1 MTFLRLTLFRE
12 RSRAGFRVQ
21 YKNFLRV
28 EKTRVLETQV
38 ENFRAGFPPRCRGL
52 VILPASYI
60 SRSVFGY
67 LNEWS
72 KNILNITVS

>member
-1 MTFLRLTLFRE
+1 MTFLRLTLYRE

-28 EKTRVLETQV
+28 EKTRVLE
-38 ENFRAGFPPRCRGL
+38 
-52 VILPASYI
+52 ILPASYI

-72 KNILNITVS
+72 KNILNITLS